1 MFGRNTSQEQFESAT
16 LPVVEA
22 MEQRRMLSATVV
34 DGLLVVAGTSGD
46 DVITFSL
53 NATGTK
59 VKVSVNGESD
69 AFRLSDVLRISASGK
84 AGHDKIR
91 MSDNNG
97 VLELK
102 ARMRGGEGN
111 DSLFGGDMN
120 DKLFGGIGNDLLRGG
135 DGDDDLQGEDGDDD
149 LQGEDGDDNCQGDQG
164 NDVLDG
170 GQGEDELWGGDG
182 DDQGE
187 DEDGDSVLDEDGQGE
202 DGGGNTQ

>member
-1 MFGRNTSQEQFESAT
+1 MFGRNASQQQFESAT

-22 MEQRRMLSATVV
+22 MEARRMLSATVV
-34 DGLLVVAGTSGD
+34 DGLLVVAGTNGD
-46 DVITFSL
+46 DVISFSL

-59 VKVSVNGESD
+59 IKVSVNGESD
-69 AFRLSDVLRISASGK
+69 AFRLADVLRISASGK
-84 AGHDKIR
+84 DGHDKIR

-97 VLELK
+97 VLEFK

-120 DKLFGGIGNDLLRGG
+120 DKLFGGIGNDLLRGRA
-135 DGDDDLQGEDGDDD
+135 GDDDLQGEDGDDD

-164 NDVLDG
+164 NDLLDG

-187 DEDGDSVLDEDGQGE
+187 DEDGDSVLDEDGQGQ

>member
-1 MFGRNTSQEQFESAT
+1 MFERHETEIRSAV
-16 LPVVEA
+16 LPAIET
-22 MEQRRMLSATVV
+22 MEERRMLSATVV
-34 DGLLVVAGTSGD
+34 DGLLVVAGTNGD
-46 DVITFSL
+46 DVISFSL
-53 NATGTK
+53 NASGSK
-59 VKVSVNGESD
+59 VKVSVNGDSD

-84 AGHDKIR
+84 DGHDKIR
-91 MSDNNG
+91 MNNKNG
-97 VLELK
+97 VLEFK

-111 DSLFGGDMN
+111 DTLVGGDMN

-135 DGDDDLQGEDGDDD
+135 DGDDD

-187 DEDGDSVLDEDGQGE
+187 DEDGDSVLDEDDQGE
-202 DGGGNTQ
+202 DGGGNQQ